1 MRRTRWIDV
10 AMVDVAMVM
19 VVLAALIGTTPVWAQ
34 SAGRIEGQITRPG
47 GQGIGGVAV
56 VVQGLG
62 RATISD
68 NKGQYTFE
76 DVPAGT
82 YSLSFTLGDRVDNEE
97 GVEVTAGRATDV
109 STEVDWEISFV
120 ETITVFSASR
130 QTERITEAPA
140 AVTMIPEEQ
149 IAREATNG
157 QIPKLL
163 EFTPGAEVTQSGL
176 YDFNFNTRGFNSSLN
191 RRILTLI
198 DGRDPSVPFL
208 GSQEWA
214 AVSFPLDDLATVEL
228 VRGPGSA
235 LYGADAFNG
244 VLNMVT
250 KAPRYSQG
258 GRIQVSGGELDTR
271 RADLRWSA
279 DLGADWYLKVT
290 GGYQESEDFSVSRN
304 VASGGPE
311 YRPCTAP
318 GQTDCVEPEVVP
330 LFANED
336 ELSFGGVRFDK
347 YFGGKVLTF
356 EGGTASIEGPLA
368 VTGIGRVQ
376 LLDVDR
382 PWARVNFNTVHVNAL
397 AYYNRR
403 DASDQRSLRSGGQ
416 LVLDTENFVG
426 ELQANTNFAN
436 GDGRIIGGVYY
447 KEEDI
452 DSANSA
458 GAQTLMFNPR
468 NEDFQGAFGQLDYNF
483 TDKLKGVFAARFDDS
498 SLHDSQFSPRASL
511 VYAITPD
518 HTIRGS
524 FSEAFQVPNYSEFFL
539 RVDVAPPITALAPI
553 EGICA
558 LGGVSCGFNQPV
570 RVLATGNPELSVE
583 EVQSVELGYT
593 GIINRKAFL
602 TVDLYQNDYDNF
614 ITDLITRFQAELG
627 GLFNNLF
634 PLYQP
639 PAGLPAPLQAQ
650 LLATLQGALGP
661 QFVFL
666 SNDPVTGA
674 PILVPVSYINFGEAE
689 SSGLEIGLNYYAS
702 DNWVFD
708 FAYTYFDFDVAQQL
722 AADPVLPNTAEN
734 RYSFGLSYI
743 GDRFD
748 ASLKYRYSEG
758 FDWNAGVF
766 RGPVPSYD
774 VTSLAANYR
783 FNESW
788 LVGIDV
794 SNLLDNDDY
803 QSFGGDLVGRR
814 ALARIEFAW

>member
-1 MRRTRWIDV
+1 LVTL
-10 AMVDVAMVM
+10 
-19 VVLAALIGTTPVWAQ
+19 LAILIAFTPVWGQ
-34 SAGRIEGQITRPG
+34 GNGRIEGRIVRPDG
-47 GQGIGGVAV
+47 HGIGGVAV
-56 VVQGLG
+56 VLQGLG
-62 RATISD
+62 RATITGNLGSYSFD
-68 NKGQYTFE
+68 

-82 YSLSFTLGDRVDNEE
+82 YSLSFTLGDRATTEDD
-97 GVEVTAGRATDV
+97 VEVTAGQTVEV
-109 STEVDWEISFV
+109 STEVDWQISFV

-140 AVTMIPEEQ
+140 AVTLISQEQ
-149 IAREATNG
+149 IEREATNG
-157 QIPKLL
+157 QLPKLL

-214 AVSFPLDDLATVEL
+214 AATFPADDLAAVEL

-250 KAPRYSQG
+250 KAPRYSRG
-258 GRIQVSGGELDTR
+258 GKVQISGGELDTR
-271 RADLRWSA
+271 RLDFRWA
-279 DLGADWYLKVT
+279 QDLGSEWYLKLT

-304 VASGGPE
+304 TGSGGPE
-311 YRPCTAP
+311 YRPCSAQFPT
-318 GQTDCVEPEVVP
+318 GCLEPELVP
-330 LFANED
+330 LFTQD
-336 ELSFGGVRFDK
+336 VELGFGGVRFDK

-356 EGGTASIEGPLA
+356 EGGTAQIEGPLA

-382 PWARVNFNTVHVNAL
+382 PWARFNFNTVHFNAL
-397 AYYNRR
+397 AYYNKR
-403 DASDQRSLRSGGQ
+403 DASDQRSLRSGGL
-416 LVLDTENFVG
+416 LVLNTDNVVG

-436 GDGRIIGGVYY
+436 GKGRIIGGVYY

-452 DSANSA
+452 DSANPA
-458 GAQTLMFNPR
+458 GIQTLTFGKR
-468 NEDFQGAFGQLDYNF
+468 SEDFEGAFAQLDYDF
-483 TDKLKGVFAARFDDS
+483 TDKLKGVFAARYDDS

-511 VYAITPD
+511 VYAITPN

-558 LGGVSCGFNQPV
+558 LGGVACGFNQPV
-570 RVLATGNPELSVE
+570 RVLATGNPSLEVE
-583 EVQSVELGYT
+583 EVQSFEIGYS
-593 GIINRKAFL
+593 GIINSKAYL
-602 TVDLYQNDYDNF
+602 TVDLYQNDYENF
-614 ITDLITRFQAELG
+614 ITDLITRFQPELG
-627 GLFNNLF
+627 GLFNDLF
-634 PLYQP
+634 PGYQP
-639 PAGLPAPLQAQ
+639 PAGLPAPLAAQ
-650 LLATLQGALGP
+650 LLATLQGSLGP

-666 SNDPVTGA
+666 SNDPNTGA
-674 PILVPVSYINFGEAE
+674 PILVPVSYINFGEAQA
-689 SSGLEIGLNYYAS
+689 SGLEIGLNYYVS
-702 DNWVFD
+702 DDWVFD
-708 FAYTYFDFDVAQQL
+708 FSYTYFDFDVAQQL

-734 RYSFGLSYI
+734 KFSIGLSYI
-743 GDRFD
+743 GERFD
-748 ASLKYRYSEG
+748 AAVKYRYTDD

-766 RGPVPSYD
+766 RGPVPAYD
-774 VTSLAANYR
+774 LVSLVGNYR
-783 FNESW
+783 FNDDW

-794 SNLLDNDDY
+794 SNVFDNEDY

-814 ALARIEFAW
+814 ALARIQYSW